1 MKVEGLTRSGLIA
14 IGLAGVA
21 AGALLGFA
29 AGMMY
34 ARDPQALRR
43 TAGRYARETA
53 RGLERATLLAS
64 QAREHIGD
72 LWAEAREEARAEVD
86 DADFA
91 RAAQA
96 AAAAAA
102 AAAGAGAGA
111 RTGGATDA
119 GAGAAKTAA
128 HGGTAA
134 PAAKRARKRRSPPA
148 RKTRAATPKTDTPA
162 TAE

>member
-1 MKVEGLTRSGLIA
+1 MKVEELTRSGLIA

-96 AAAAAA
+96 AAA
-102 AAAGAGAGA
+102 GAGAGA
-111 RTGGATDA
+111 AAGTGGATDA

-134 PAAKRARKRRSPPA
+134 PAAKRARTRRSPPA